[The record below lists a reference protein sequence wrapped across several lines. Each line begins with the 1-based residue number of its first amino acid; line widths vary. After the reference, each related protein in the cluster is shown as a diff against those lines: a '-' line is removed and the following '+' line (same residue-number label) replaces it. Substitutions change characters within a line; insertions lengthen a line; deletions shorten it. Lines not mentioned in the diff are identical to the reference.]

1 MGAAP
6 GRAAMGETVPI
17 YEEVTTLRYRIPALL
32 SAALLLAVLV
42 SACGSSGSSSSGG
55 SSGSSTTEASSGGS
69 GSTDL
74 TKFEK
79 MVEEAE
85 APVTEWPEGAPT
97 EPIKKVE
104 PEKLVVDITLSAEE
118 PASLSTAEGVVE
130 AAEALGWEGKILY
143 GEFSAAKTAAAFEQ
157 AITLGADAVVTQGIE
172 PNQYTSVIKKLHESG
187 GILITTFS
195 DFPVSEEYAQA
206 EIKENT
212 AKFGETMAAKAI
224 VEAEG
229 EGKIALFAYPE
240 YKVRVEQ
247 NEASEKTLAECSGCE
262 VLPVI
267 DISAPEAEKTMP
279 AATSTLLQ
287 KNPELKGIISGL
299 DTELTQYQLPVI
311 RQIGSDA
318 QVYTT
323 LGSQATMEAIE
334 KEEINSVVTFPLTW
348 AGWAAV
354 DNAARIFAGQEIND
368 GGLPQRLIDKGNI
381 KEALEEAGP
390 NGYWDADGFDYRG
403 EFEKL
408 WGLK

>member
-1 MGAAP
+1 
-6 GRAAMGETVPI
+6 
-17 YEEVTTLRYRIPALL
+17 LRYRIPALL
-32 SAALLLAVLV
+32 AVGLLLAVLV
-42 SACGSSGSSSSGG
+42 SACGSSSSSSSSSSTSSTGGEGGSGG
-55 SSGSSTTEASSGGS
+55 SS
-69 GSTDL
+69 STDL
-74 TKFEK
+74 AKFEK

-85 APVTEWPEGAPT
+85 APVKEWPKAAPT
-97 EPIKKVE
+97 EPVKDIE
-104 PEKLVVDITLSAEE
+104 PGKLIVDITLSAEE

-172 PNQYTSVIKKLHESG
+172 PNQYTSVIKKLHDSG

-195 DFPVSEEYAQA
+195 DFPISEQYAQA
-206 EIKENT
+206 EIKEDT
-212 AKFGETMAAKAI
+212 SKFGETMGAKAI
-224 VEAEG
+224 VEAGG
-229 EGKIALFAYPE
+229 EGQIALFAYPE

-267 DISAPEAEKTMP
+267 NISAPEAEKTMP
-279 AATSTLLQ
+279 SATSTLLQ
-287 KNPELKGIISGL
+287 KNPDLKGIISGL

-354 DNAARIFAGQEIND
+354 DNAARIFAGQKVND
-368 GGLPQRLIDKGNI
+368 GGLPQRLIDKANI
-381 KEALEEAGP
+381 EEALKEAGP